1 MAQADTIRGQAKQGV
16 EAVRHSNWL
25 ETLTRI
31 GFACKGVVYFLVG
44 ALALLMALGEGG
56 ETTDQRGA
64 MGRIAEQPFGEFAL
78 IIVGGGLLAYALWR
92 FLSAIYDTEGA
103 GSGKKGIA
111 KRIGYAISG
120 FVYTGFAWSAIKLAL
135 GDGSGA
141 QGGHAQQT
149 WSARLMNAPGGTLLL
164 IAVGLGIIAFGV
176 MQVRKGLKEKF
187 MKKMR
192 TGQMSATERDWCARA
207 GKAGYSARGV
217 VFGVTGTFL
226 IVAALK
232 HSPGEARGLEGAL
245 DAIAAQPFGPWLLGL
260 VALGLVGYGVFSMFA
275 ARYRTVHH

>member
-1 MAQADTIRGQAKQGV
+1 MAHADTIKGQAKQGV
-16 EAVRHSNWL
+16 DAVRHSGWL

-44 ALALLMALGEGG
+44 VLALMMALGQGG

-78 IIVGGGLLAYALWR
+78 MIIAVGLFAYSLWR

-103 GSGKKGIA
+103 GSDKKGIA
-111 KRIGYAISG
+111 KRVGYAASG
-120 FVYTGFAWSAIKLAL
+120 FVYAGFAWSALKLVM

-141 QGGHAQQT
+141 QSGNAPQT

-164 IAVGLGIIAFGV
+164 IAVGLGVIAIGV
-176 MQVRKGLKEKF
+176 MQVRKGLKEDF
-187 MKKMR
+187 MKRMR
-192 TGQMSATERDWCARA
+192 TRQMSATERDWCAHA
-207 GKAGYSARGV
+207 GKAGYCARGV

-226 IVAALK
+226 IIAALQ
-232 HSPGEARGLEGAL
+232 HSPGQARGLEGSL
-245 DAIAAQPFGPWLLGL
+245 DAIASQPFGPWLLGL
-260 VALGLVGYGVFSMFA
+260 VALGLAGYGVYSMFA
-275 ARYRTVHH
+275 AKYRTVRH